1 MKSIE
6 FKQVGMQN
14 YCLFIEPM
22 ELSFEENK
30 TVLITGPNGVGK
42 SSIFDC
48 LPFTLYGVT
57 SKGAHGDDVV
67 NDVVE
72 KDCHTWLTF
81 NIDNIPYRVDRY
93 HKHRKFGNTVILN
106 RNGED
111 IKKGQRE
118 VLPEVERILVPQ
130 KLFMNTLLFGQK
142 VKNFFTD
149 LVDSE
154 KKEIFRK
161 ILQLDDYILYYK
173 ETDGRIKVIA
183 EKILNIT
190 NDLEVKTQLLNDAK
204 FQIGIL
210 VQAKSK
216 FGEEKDR
223 QILGFESILKQL
235 QIERNN
241 ANQEFS
247 VKKEHVLGLV
257 DVDREI
263 NNIEQ
268 EISSVDTNLGTVYQE
283 IRAKKQLK
291 ESELRSGSTKADVDI
306 NSKYQQLHDELMN
319 KYRAEVDK
327 IQKNITKNDIELNK
341 EKEGIKSIE
350 FHREVILNENIV
362 FKENIVDKDVATCPV
377 CKQTISP
384 ATIQKLEN
392 RMEGNRQKS
401 ELLRTKIVDKEDTIV
416 VLALRSTN
424 LNSKIDDF
432 FKANSKHLQDL
443 DFNKSLELQ
452 KVQDR
457 LDNLLD
463 QLETRAEK
471 QLAESTTSTVN
482 QKKILETKKQELKQR
497 KHEQEQILKQ
507 VEELE
512 SLIVQMDSDAKVIED
527 RIKQKKE
534 EQYDD
539 TQLRTYE
546 GKVKSLSDEI
556 KKLEE

>member
-14 YCLFIEPM
+14 YCLFIGESMVLP
-22 ELSFEENK
+22 FEENK

-118 VLPEVERILVPQ
+118 VLPEIERILVPQ

-161 ILQLDDYILYYK
+161 ILQLDDYVLYYK
-173 ETDGRIKVIA
+173 ETDGRIKIIA

-216 FGEEKDR
+216 FGEEKTR
-223 QILGFESILKQL
+223 QILGFESTLKQL
-235 QIERNN
+235 QIERNDT
-241 ANQEFS
+241 NQELS

-268 EISSVDTNLGTVYQE
+268 EISSIDTNLGTVYQE
-283 IRAKKQLK
+283 IQTKKQLK
-291 ESELRSGSTKADVDI
+291 ESELRSDSTKADVDI
-306 NSKYQQLHDELMN
+306 NSKYQQLENEITD

-327 IQKNITKNDIELNK
+327 IQKKYNK
-341 EKEGIKSIE
+341 E
-350 FHREVILNENIV
+350 
-362 FKENIVDKDVATCPV
+362 
-377 CKQTISP
+377 
-384 ATIQKLEN
+384 
-392 RMEGNRQKS
+392 
-401 ELLRTKIVDKEDTIV
+401 
-416 VLALRSTN
+416 
-424 LNSKIDDF
+424 
-432 FKANSKHLQDL
+432 
-443 DFNKSLELQ
+443 
-452 KVQDR
+452 
-457 LDNLLD
+457 
-463 QLETRAEK
+463 
-471 QLAESTTSTVN
+471 
-482 QKKILETKKQELKQR
+482 
-497 KHEQEQILKQ
+497 
-507 VEELE
+507 
-512 SLIVQMDSDAKVIED
+512 
-527 RIKQKKE
+527 
-534 EQYDD
+534 
-539 TQLRTYE
+539 
-546 GKVKSLSDEI
+546 
-556 KKLEE
+556 